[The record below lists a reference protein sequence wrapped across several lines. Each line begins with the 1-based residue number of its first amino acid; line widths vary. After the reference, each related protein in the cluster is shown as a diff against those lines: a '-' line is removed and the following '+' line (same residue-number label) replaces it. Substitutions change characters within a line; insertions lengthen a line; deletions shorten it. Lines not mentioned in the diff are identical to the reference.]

1 MGIPVNQQR
10 KETMSQYK
18 INVSKRYLQRRWTPD
33 MSEYGYSFYFR
44 IMTDLSPTKKDG
56 GYPTWEE
63 SLDKL
68 VSDLRVL
75 YPSPEYKVDVTKYI
89 TTTEEVE
96 I

>member
-1 MGIPVNQQR
+1 MLPM
-10 KETMSQYK
+10 KEG
-18 INVSKRYLQRRWTPD
+18 
-33 MSEYGYSFYFR
+33 SEYPSF
-44 IMTDLSPTKKDG
+44 
-56 GYPTWEE
+56 EE

-68 VSDLRVL
+68 VTEMRHL

>member
-1 MGIPVNQQR
+1 
-10 KETMSQYK
+10 MSQYK
-18 INVSKRYLQRRWTPD
+18 INVSQRYKQRQRTPYH
-33 MSEYGYSFYFR
+33 SEFGYSFYFR
-44 IMTDLSPTKKDG
+44 IRTDLLPMKEDG
-56 GYPTWEE
+56 GYPTFEE

-68 VSDLRVL
+68 VIEMRHL

>member
-1 MGIPVNQQR
+1 M
-10 KETMSQYK
+10 KE
-18 INVSKRYLQRRWTPD
+18 
-33 MSEYGYSFYFR
+33 
-44 IMTDLSPTKKDG
+44 DG

-63 SLDKL
+63 SLDRL
-68 VSDLRVL
+68 VSDMRVL